1 MEFELLMKGPY
12 HLARCAL
19 AFSKFP
25 SDGTDVWITP
35 RETLQ
40 AEYRRLHVVENEP
53 ILVMVQQD
61 PGAEER
67 QARLIVRTY
76 PARPRKASLLKE
88 RVSWQF
94 HVDASLEGFYRRA
107 RKHPFFRPLI
117 QALYGVKPLRPST
130 VFEMAAIAISEQQI
144 SVPAAIRIR
153 SRMVRALGQKIIFE
167 DKEYR
172 SFPTARTLARC
183 TVDDLRSL
191 SFSARKA
198 EYLIDLARK
207 VTAEGFDLEG
217 LRNRPNEEV
226 ISALTSLRGFGR
238 WSAEYL
244 LARGLGRT
252 EVVAGGDLGI
262 QNLVG
267 KYLGPGRRVSE
278 TELRKM
284 MEEWGPYKRWVVFYL
299 FCASRL
305 GLIGVN
311 RGGDS

>member
-1 MEFELLMKGPY
+1 MAAEGEGMEFEFLMKGPY

-19 AFSKFP
+19 TFSKFP

-40 AEYRRLHVVENEP
+40 AEYRRLHVVDDEP
-53 ILVMVQQD
+53 VLVMVQQD
-61 PGAEER
+61 PGAKEGE
-67 QARLIVRTY
+67 ARLIVRTH
-76 PARPRKASLLKE
+76 PARPRKFSLLKE
-88 RVSWQF
+88 RVVWQF
-94 HVDASLEGFYRRA
+94 HADASLEGFYRKA
-107 RKHPFFRPLI
+107 RKHPVFGPLV

-144 SVPAAIRIR
+144 SVPAAVRIR
-153 SRMVRALGQKIIFE
+153 SRLVRSLGHKMIFE

-172 SFPTARTLARC
+172 SFPTARALARC
-183 TVDDLRSL
+183 TVDDLRKL

-207 VTAEGFDLEG
+207 VSADGFDLES
-217 LRNRPNEEV
+217 LRNLPNEEV
-226 ISALTSLRGFGR
+226 ISVLTSLRGLGR

-267 KYLGPGRRVSE
+267 KHLGPGRRISE
-278 TELRKM
+278 PELRKT

-305 GLIGVN
+305 GLL
-311 RGGDS
+311 D